1 MVPIYSVPR
10 QSDSNVQSGW
20 QRTPKEEEAAEEFLV
35 HVAIHFGGQK
45 SASCSGP
52 TTTADLAHIH
62 TISIYVRFTTYSIGF
77 VYVFFFFSG
86 YGSIFSPT
94 HQTRFYRRIQ
104 IISSNGLGRG
114 LRCQNVPIIHLLA
127 ISCVLDSILFYLYV
141 STICVDRSI
150 VCLGM
155 RYLFWVSTWRR
166 FVCCV

>member
-1 MVPIYSVPR
+1 MQGLLRIR
-10 QSDSNVQSGW
+10 SGL
-20 QRTPKEEEAAEEFLV
+20 FM
-35 HVAIHFGGQK
+35 
-45 SASCSGP
+45 
-52 TTTADLAHIH
+52 
-62 TISIYVRFTTYSIGF
+62 
-77 VYVFFFFSG
+77 FFFSG